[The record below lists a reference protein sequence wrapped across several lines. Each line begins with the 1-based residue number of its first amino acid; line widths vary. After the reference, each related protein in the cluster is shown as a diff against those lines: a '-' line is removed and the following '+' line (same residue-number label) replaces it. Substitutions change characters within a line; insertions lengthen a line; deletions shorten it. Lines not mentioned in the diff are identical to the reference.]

1 MNNNSRIYPNF
12 KVKIAKKEDLTELTL
27 CAKEFIELIEKFKL
41 NFLDGKYLTLLTYY
55 NDLIAGVLIAQEL
68 IPKVDSVENILPKTL
83 LKLIY
88 VNPNFRN
95 KLIGTKLLLTFLK
108 NQKEKGIASVFIK
121 LPQKYKSGIKFFETN
136 NFRRVGKIKDIIIL
150 EFNLWNDF
158 GIRFS
163 EFLADD
169 INHILD

>member
-1 MNNNSRIYPNF
+1 MDKNSEINSNF
-12 KVKIAKKEDLTELTL
+12 KIKLAKREDLTELTL

-41 NFLDGKYLTLLTYY
+41 NFLDGKYLTLIIYY
-55 NDLIAGVLIAQEL
+55 NNLIAGVLIAQEL
-68 IPKVDSVENILPKTL
+68 IPKVDSIENILPKTL

-95 KLIGTKLLLTFLK
+95 KLIGTTLLLSFLK
-108 NQKEKGIASVFIK
+108 NQKEKGVASVFIK

-136 NFRRVGKIKDIIIL
+136 NFRRVGKTRDNILL

-163 EFLADD
+163 EFLAEDL
-169 INHILD
+169 NHIFD